1 MSWFSF
7 RTARS
12 QAEADHPVAAATQT
26 AAEPEV
32 HRSLALPSVLGA
44 MARNPK
50 PHVLDLGPAVG
61 SNVEFLSEYGCRL
74 SIEDLYLTRTTA
86 VDGEELGTEFFEQL
100 VPLPDGPQFD
110 AVFAWDLFNYL
121 SRKELGRL
129 TARLRQACKPGAQVM
144 ALIWIHKSIPAQPIR
159 FRYRRKDQLH
169 YDRRTALERSG
180 PRFQPAE
187 INQLMSGFQ
196 VARSFLRRHGIQEY
210 LFVRE

>member
-7 RTARS
+7 RTARG
-12 QAEADHPVAAATQT
+12 EAAAHPIAAPAQT
-26 AAEPEV
+26 ATEPEA
-32 HRSLALPSVLGA
+32 HKSLALPSVLAA
-44 MARNPK
+44 MARGPK
-50 PHVLDLGPAVG
+50 AHVLDLGPAIG
-61 SNVEFLSEYGCRL
+61 ANVEYLSEFGCRL
-74 SIEDLYLTRTTA
+74 SIQDLYLTRTSA

-100 VPLPDGPQFD
+100 VPAPDGPQYD
-110 AVFAWDLFNYL
+110 VVFAWDLFNYL

-129 TARLRQACKPGAQVM
+129 TARLRQTCKPGAQVL

-159 FRYRRKDQLH
+159 FRFRGKDQLV
-169 YDRRTALERSG
+169 YDRRTSLERPG

-196 VARSFLRRHGIQEY
+196 VDRSFLLRHGIQEY

>member
-7 RTARS
+7 RSARG
-12 QAEADHPVAAATQT
+12 EAAAHPIGAPTQT
-26 AAEPEV
+26 AIEPEV
-32 HRSLALPSVLGA
+32 HKSLALPSVLGA
-44 MARNPK
+44 MARGPK
-50 PHVLDLGPAVG
+50 PHVLDLGPAIG
-61 SNVEFLSEYGCRL
+61 ANVEYLSEFGCRL

-86 VDGEELGTEFFEQL
+86 AEGEELGPEFFEQL
-100 VPLPDGPQFD
+100 VPLPDGPQYD
-110 AVFAWDLFNYL
+110 VVFAWDLFNYL

-129 TARLRQACKPGAQVM
+129 TARLRQACRPGAQVL

-159 FRYRRKDQLH
+159 FRFRGPDHLV
-169 YDRRTALERSG
+169 YDRRTALERPG

-196 VARSFLRRHGIQEY
+196 VDRSFLLRHGIQEY

>member
-7 RTARS
+7 RTARG
-12 QAEADHPVAAATQT
+12 EAAAHPIAAPAQT
-26 AAEPEV
+26 VTEPEV
-32 HRSLALPSVLGA
+32 HKSLALPSVLGA
-44 MARNPK
+44 MARRPK
-50 PHVLDLGPAVG
+50 SHVLDLGPAIG
-61 SNVEFLSEYGCRL
+61 SNVEYLSDFGCRL

-86 VDGEELGTEFFEQL
+86 ADGEELGPEFFEQL

-110 AVFAWDLFNYL
+110 VVFAWDLFNYL

-129 TARLRQACKPGAQVM
+129 TARLRQACKPGAQVL

-159 FRYRRKDQLH
+159 FRFRGSDQLV
-169 YDRRTALERSG
+169 YDRRTALERPG

-196 VARSFLRRHGIQEY
+196 VDRSFLLRHGIQEY